1 MHEDAELQS
10 ISAMQRPPRDAST
23 PGLEPSVETVASVA
37 LSPTVQDQLLSLYY
51 DELRRIARRVLA
63 GDTGAQHLQPTELVH
78 EAAMRL
84 MKLEQ
89 MEWRDVTH
97 FLATAARVMRQALLD
112 EVRRVMAQKRTP
124 LPLLTVWPD
133 ATPTEMGFDIE
144 SLDAA
149 LARLEIISPERARIV
164 ELRFFAGL
172 TIEEIAREVDSSERT
187 VKRQWRAARAWLLG
201 ELTPSR

>member
-63 GDTGAQHLQPTELVH
+63 GDTGGQHLQPTELVH

-84 MKLEQ
+84 MKLER